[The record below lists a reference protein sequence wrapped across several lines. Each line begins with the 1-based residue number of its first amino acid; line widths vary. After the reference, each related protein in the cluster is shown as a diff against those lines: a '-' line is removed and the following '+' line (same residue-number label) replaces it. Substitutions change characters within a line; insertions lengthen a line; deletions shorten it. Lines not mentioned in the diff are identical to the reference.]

1 MKKRER
7 EKKKRKREKEKKR
20 KREKEKKKRRARARL
35 LRSALGFSWVGYDA
49 DAGDEVKGHGGH
61 HNY

>member
-1 MKKRER
+1 MKKRE
-7 EKKKRKREKEKKR
+7 REKEKKR
-20 KREKEKKKRRARARL
+20 KREKGKKSLKKRRARARL

>member
-1 MKKRER
+1 MKKRE
-7 EKKKRKREKEKKR
+7 REKEKKR
-20 KREKEKKKRRARARL
+20 KREKEKKSLKKRRARARL

>member
-7 EKKKRKREKEKKR
+7 EKKKRKREKEKKSL
-20 KREKEKKKRRARARL
+20 KKRRARARL
-35 LRSALGFSWVGYDA
+35 LRSALGFIWVGYDA